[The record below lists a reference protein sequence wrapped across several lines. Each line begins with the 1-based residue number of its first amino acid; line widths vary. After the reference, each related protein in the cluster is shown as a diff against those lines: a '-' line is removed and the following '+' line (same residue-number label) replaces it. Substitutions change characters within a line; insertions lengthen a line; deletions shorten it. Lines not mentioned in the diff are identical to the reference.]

1 MEVGF
6 IIGEIQDAYYHSLKT
21 ILLRYAEIT
30 KANNAEIADAVVE
43 NKAVG
48 NVILADDEEEGDD

>member
-1 MEVGF
+1 MEVSF

-30 KANNAEIADAVVE
+30 KTNNSEIADAVVE

-48 NVILADDEEEGDD
+48 NVILADDEEEEED